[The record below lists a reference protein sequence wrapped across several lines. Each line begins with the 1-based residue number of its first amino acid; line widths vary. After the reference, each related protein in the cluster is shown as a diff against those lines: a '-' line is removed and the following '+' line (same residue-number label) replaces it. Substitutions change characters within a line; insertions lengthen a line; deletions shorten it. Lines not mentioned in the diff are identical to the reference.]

1 MYKQGLSAQE
11 HREKQRVEN
20 RKRQEWIPV
29 EIGAGGTGEMV
40 MVEQIKGLAREV
52 RLLGKTR

>member
-1 MYKQGLSAQE
+1 M
-11 HREKQRVEN
+11 
-20 RKRQEWIPV
+20 